1 MLCRRPPRQCCCV
14 HCSTRRSCGCDFK
27 DWFRDAVRGLSLWV
41 SGPVAQGGLRLQE
54 TGRPGECLVCCLPG
68 GEEDG
73 AAAGL
78 CNVNE
83 TRVPTLPCSNEST
96 CEVTAEETW
105 SGFRPSTKIVERRSR
120 ASNSHG
126 GGAVNVRFGCHTLP
140 RPRMIPPNA
149 RVAKKK
155 KRAAKKRHRCMVILQ
170 YLASSWSLGTCCT
183 VKPPTGVLSTDMMTS
198 PFLNRP

>member
-1 MLCRRPPRQCCCV
+1 MAFSRAPHPPVGGQGGGAHWELELWGWWRILGAVPWRGLLGVRCRRPPRQCCCV
-14 HCSTRRSCGCDFK
+14 HCSTRRSCGCDSR
-27 DWFRDAVRGLSLWV
+27 DRFRDAVRGLSLWV

-78 CNVNE
+78 WNVNE

-96 CEVTAEETW
+96 CEVTAEETC

-126 GGAVNVRFGCHTLP
+126 GGAANVLFGWHTLP
-140 RPRMIPPNA
+140 RP
-149 RVAKKK
+149 
-155 KRAAKKRHRCMVILQ
+155 
-170 YLASSWSLGTCCT
+170 
-183 VKPPTGVLSTDMMTS
+183 
-198 PFLNRP
+198 